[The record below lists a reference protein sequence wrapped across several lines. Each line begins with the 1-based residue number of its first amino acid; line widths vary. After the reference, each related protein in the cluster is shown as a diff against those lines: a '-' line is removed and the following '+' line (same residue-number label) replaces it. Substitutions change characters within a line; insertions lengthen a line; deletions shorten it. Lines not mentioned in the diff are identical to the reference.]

1 MSPVAPAPARPHP
14 AADAVDE
21 VAVPREPRRDD
32 DRGLVGSALVVV
44 AAALWGC
51 WSLAFKNA
59 ERLSPSLSAATESA
73 VVFVVMLVTMV
84 PLAVVTRRRAVAAG
98 QASSTTRPASA
109 WALLLALG
117 VSDAGNALCFFGAMQ
132 KTSVAVAVLSHYL
145 TPLFVAALSP
155 WVLGEPARRSTWGA
169 LGLALS
175 GLVLLLRP
183 WSAAGADDVVGALL
197 GASSAVFY
205 AVNVFGSKRLEDRF
219 DAVEIASWPK
229 LTSSIALSVVAVVAL
244 VGGDGAWPS
253 AAALAVLVVGGLLC
267 GAVPTVLFYAGLRRV
282 QASQASVLTLVEP
295 FVAVVLGVVVWGE
308 ALHTTGVVGGAC
320 VLAAAAWIARAGR
333 R

>member
-1 MSPVAPAPARPHP
+1 MTPDVRRAHPSP
-14 AADAVDE
+14 
-21 VAVPREPRRDD
+21 
-32 DRGLVGSALVVV
+32 LLGSALVIA

-84 PLAVVTRRRAVAAG
+84 PFAVFARRRAVARGTVSAT
-98 QASSTTRPASA
+98 SRPRAA
-109 WALLLALG
+109 WLLLLFLG
-117 VSDAGNALCFFGAMQ
+117 LSDAGNALCFFGAMQ

-169 LGLALS
+169 LFLALS

-183 WSAAGADDVVGALL
+183 WQAAGGDDVVGALL

-205 AVNVFGSKRLEDRF
+205 ATNVFLSKRLEGPF

-229 LTSSIALSVVAVVAL
+229 LTSTIALVVVAVAL
-244 VGGDGAWPS
+244 
-253 AAALAVLVVGGLLC
+253 GGLLC
-267 GAVPTVLFYAGLRRV
+267 GALPTVLFYAGLRRT

-295 FVAVVLGVVVWGE
+295 LVAVVLGVVVWGE
-308 ALHTTGVVGGAC
+308 ALHATGVVGGAC
-320 VLAAAAWIARAGR
+320 VLVAAAWITRAGR
-333 R
+333 N